1 MKKIITIL
9 MIGVM
14 MTSCSVHTTDNVDI
28 DASDIQYVKD
38 DRTGLC
44 FGIVASRK
52 SFDTDATGL
61 GVTCVPC
68 EKVEKYLKK

>member
-1 MKKIITIL
+1 MKKVLILITVLFFISCT
-9 MIGVM
+9 VS
-14 MTSCSVHTTDNVDI
+14 TSDNVSVDAGDI
-28 DASDIQYVKD
+28 KYVKD

-52 SFDTDATGL
+52 AASFETTGL

-68 EKVEKYLKK
+68 EKVEHLIK

>member
-1 MKKIITIL
+1 MRKILTVL
-9 MIGVM
+9 LGVVLLS
-14 MTSCSVHTTDNVDI
+14 SCSVHTSDNVDI
-28 DASDIQYVKD
+28 DPEDIQYVKD

-52 SFDTDATGL
+52 SYQTDATGL